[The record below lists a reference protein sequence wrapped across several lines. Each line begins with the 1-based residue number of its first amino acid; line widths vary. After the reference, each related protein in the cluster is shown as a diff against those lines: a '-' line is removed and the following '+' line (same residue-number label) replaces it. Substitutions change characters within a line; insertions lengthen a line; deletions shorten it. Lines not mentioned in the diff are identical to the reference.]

1 MSSCGVI
8 IVIKN
13 SADSMFAAVEAVL
26 AQSSL
31 AELIIVDNGNAP
43 DVLSRLQQRGLS
55 DPRIK
60 IITGQGDVGFVKGC
74 NIGAR
79 SSSAEILL
87 FLKPDYLLQ
96 PDGLSSLADA
106 LKNEPK
112 AMITSGLL
120 ELAGGGLA
128 YEPRNQIITPKL
140 VFNELVGLNKQK
152 SKTTE
157 TPQKPFT
164 VATVSSACFCVRASD
179 YKKLGGLDEDFYEQ
193 AEDADFCLRA
203 QQIEGRVI
211 CVPSV
216 KIIKLPSAEKLP
228 KNILKH
234 WHIAQNKMRYLK
246 KFFAEHL
253 PFGAL
258 FALNSL
264 LVFDSVLHTAFYI
277 IKPSKNQPKTTAEK
291 RFASLAMGLVD
302 SSRSEKLV
310 KKIVLVTGANSAIG
324 LCVIRQ
330 LLASGAAVLAV
341 TRGAE
346 ISYQHPR
353 LRWLSG
359 DLSDTNFSLQGYC
372 MDAVIHAAPLPLL
385 PSLVSLFADGE
396 AKRIIAYGSTSVFSK
411 FMSHNA
417 FERDFA
423 MKLQSAEELLA
434 KNCDAL
440 GIKYTIFR
448 PTVAYGL
455 GLDAG
460 ISKIAE
466 TIRKFG
472 IALVYPPA
480 FGRRQPVHADDLANA
495 AILALENE
503 NTYAKTYNLS
513 GGEILT
519 YREMLAKIF
528 AAYGKNPRI
537 FASTM
542 LPFILDMRGK
552 ITKNK
557 HINGEIARR
566 MNDDHVFFH
575 DDAKKD
581 FGYHPRA
588 FLSGG
593 VNDIE
598 GF

>member
-1 MSSCGVI
+1 MGSCGVI

-13 SADSMFAAVEAVL
+13 SADSVFSVIESVL
-26 AQSSL
+26 MQSSL
-31 AELIIVDNGNAP
+31 YELLIVDNGDAP
-43 DVLSRLQQRGLS
+43 DVVSRLQQLGLS
-55 DPRIK
+55 DPRLR
-60 IITGQGDVGFVKGC
+60 IITGHGDVGFAKGC

-79 SSSAEILL
+79 NCSAEILL
-87 FLKPDYLLQ
+87 FLKPDYLLS
-96 PDGLSSLADA
+96 PDGLNAMASSLENEQNVMVSSGSIVYADG
-106 LKNEPK
+106 
-112 AMITSGLL
+112 SH
-120 ELAGGGLA
+120 A
-128 YEPRNQIITPKL
+128 YECRNQIITPKL
-140 VFNELVGLNKQK
+140 VLKEFFQFSKQK
-152 SKTTE
+152 HKSSEKS
-157 TPQKPFT
+157 QKPFT
-164 VATVSSACFCVRASD
+164 VATVSNACFCVRASD

-211 CVPSV
+211 CVPKV
-216 KIIKLPSAEKLP
+216 IITKIPCIT
-228 KNILKH
+228 KNKNSIINT
-234 WHIAQNKMRYLK
+234 WHITQNKMRYLK

-264 LVFDSVLHTAFYI
+264 LVFDAVLHCAFYI
-277 IKPSKNQPKTTAEK
+277 IKPSKNPPKTIAEK
-291 RFASLAMGLVD
+291 RFVSLAMGLVD
-302 SSRSEKLV
+302 SSRSEKLA

-324 LCVIRQ
+324 ICVIRQ

-346 ISYQHPR
+346 IPYQHPR

-359 DLSDTNFSLQGYC
+359 DLADANFSLQGYC

-385 PSLVSLFADGE
+385 PPLVKLFADGE

-411 FMSHNA
+411 LMSHNA

-423 MKLQSAEELLA
+423 MKLQSAEEFLA

-440 GIKYTIFR
+440 EISYTIFR
-448 PTVAYGL
+448 PTIAYGL

-466 TIRKFG
+466 TVRNFG
-472 IALVYPPA
+472 IAVVYPPA

-528 AAYGKNPRI
+528 AVYGKNLRI
-537 FASTM
+537 FSSTM
-542 LPFILDMRGK
+542 LPFILDMSGK
-552 ITKNK
+552 MKKNQ

-566 MNDDHVFFH
+566 MNDDFVFFH

-581 FGYHPRA
+581 FGYQPRA
-588 FLSGG
+588 FLSSGI
-593 VNDIE
+593 NDIE